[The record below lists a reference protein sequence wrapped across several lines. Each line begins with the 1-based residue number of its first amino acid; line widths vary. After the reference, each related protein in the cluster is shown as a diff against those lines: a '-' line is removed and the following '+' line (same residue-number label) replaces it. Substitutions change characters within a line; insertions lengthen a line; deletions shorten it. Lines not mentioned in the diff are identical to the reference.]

1 MGNTINFTKEALT
14 TMRSPEP
21 GQRAVYHDTKTTG
34 LQLRVTHT
42 GVKTFSLF
50 RRVKGGLPERVTLG
64 RFPDMT
70 IEQARKLAARVNSE
84 IEEGSNPAEV
94 KRAHKGEPTLA
105 EFFKE
110 YGERH
115 GQKKKS
121 WSDDQQRYR
130 DYLEK
135 PLGAKKLSSVTR
147 EMVGRILS
155 DMESDGKAGAT
166 VNNVRALASGIFGKA
181 IEWSYLTNNPVKGI
195 KTRKSNKRDRFLQS
209 NELPRFFASLGEE
222 PNETIRDFF
231 LLSLLTGARRSN
243 VLEMRWNQI
252 NLDEGIWRIPDT
264 KNGTPQNVTL
274 SPEAAAILV
283 TRKAT
288 AEGSFVFPG
297 DGESGH
303 LVEPKKGW
311 KRIFDRDEL
320 SQLLMR
326 IEAAGYNVPETE
338 NESETVEKSLADAI
352 ERARQTAKS
361 LKIDTEG
368 CRMDALR
375 IHDLRRTLGSWQAK
389 QGASLAIIGK
399 SLNHKNQQTT
409 AIYARLDLDP
419 VRASVN
425 SATTAM
431 MVAAGLKKSVTNS
444 EQESVEHP
452 NSAMVDAGGITKPV
466 DNVLSFKKKSL

>member
-1 MGNTINFTKEALT
+1 MGNTFNFTKEALT
-14 TMRSPEP
+14 NLLRPEL
-21 GQRAVYHDTKTTG
+21 GQRAVYHDAKTTG

-42 GVKTFSLF
+42 GIKTFSLY
-50 RRVKGGLPERVTLG
+50 RRIKGGPPERVTLG

-135 PLGAKKLSSVTR
+135 PLGIKKLSAVTR

-155 DMESDGKAGAT
+155 DMESNDKAGAT

-181 IEWSYLTNNPVKGI
+181 IEWSYLTENPVRGI

-209 NELPRFFASLGEE
+209 NELPRFFASLKME
-222 PNETIRDFF
+222 PNETVRDFF

-252 NLDEGIWRIPDT
+252 NFDDGIWRIPDT

-274 SPEAAAILV
+274 SPEAAAILT

-288 AEGSFVFPG
+288 AEGVFVFPG
-297 DGESGH
+297 DGASGH

-311 KRIFDRDEL
+311 QRIFDRDEL

-326 IEAAGYNVPETE
+326 IEAAGGKYPEEANDSENDNV
-338 NESETVEKSLADAI
+338 SLAMAI
-352 ERARQTAKS
+352 DRARKIAEQ
-361 LKIDTEG
+361 LKIDTED
-368 CRMDALR
+368 CRMDDLR

-425 SATTAM
+425 AATAAM
-431 MVAAGLKKSVTNS
+431 MEAAGLKR
-444 EQESVEHP
+444 
-452 NSAMVDAGGITKPV
+452 SAANNEPELD
-466 DNVLSFKKKSL
+466 

>member
-1 MGNTINFTKEALT
+1 MSNTFNFTKIAL
-14 TMRSPEP
+14 MNLPEP
-21 GQRAVYHDTKTTG
+21 ELGKRVVYHDAKTTG

-42 GVKTFSLF
+42 GIKTFSLF
-50 RRVKGGLPERVTLG
+50 RRIKGGLPERVTLG
-64 RFPDMT
+64 RFPEMS

-84 IEEGSNPAEV
+84 IEEGSNPAQV
-94 KRAHKGEPTLA
+94 KRSLKGEPTVS

-121 WSDDQQRYR
+121 WRDDQQRYR

-135 PLGAKKLSSVTR
+135 QLGPKKISAVTR

-155 DMESDGKAGAT
+155 DIEGTGKSGAT
-166 VNNVRALASGIFGKA
+166 INNIRALASGIFGKA
-181 IEWSYLTNNPVKGI
+181 IEWSYLTDNPVKGI
-195 KTRKSNKRDRFLQS
+195 KTRKSTKRDRFLQS
-209 NELPRFFASLGEE
+209 NELPRFFASLGAE
-222 PNETIRDFF
+222 PNETLRDYFI
-231 LLSLLTGARRSN
+231 LSLLTGARRAN
-243 VLEMRWNQI
+243 VLEMRWRQI
-252 NLDEGIWRIPDT
+252 NLDDGIWRIPDT

-274 SPEAAAILV
+274 SPEAAEILT
-283 TRKAT
+283 TRKKT
-288 AEGSFVFPG
+288 AKGAFVFPG
-297 DGESGH
+297 DGASGH

-311 KRIFDRDEL
+311 QRIFDRDEL
-320 SQLLMR
+320 FQLLIS
-326 IEAAGYNVPETE
+326 IEAVGGKVFDMEERTLAE
-338 NESETVEKSLADAI
+338 NLELA
-352 ERARQTAKS
+352 RLTAKN

-368 CRMDALR
+368 CRMDDLR

-431 MVAAGLKKSVTNS
+431 MQAAGLKRSVVNADILS
-444 EQESVEHP
+444 EI
-452 NSAMVDAGGITKPV
+452 D
-466 DNVLSFKKKSL
+466 

>member
-1 MGNTINFTKEALT
+1 MSNTINFTKETLT
-14 TMRSPEP
+14 TMRPPEP
-21 GQRAVYHDTKTTG
+21 GQRAVYHDAKTTG

-50 RRVKGGLPERVTLG
+50 RRIKGGLPERVTLG

-147 EMVGRILS
+147 EMVGRLLS
-155 DMESDGKAGAT
+155 DMESNGKAGAT
-166 VNNVRALASGIFGKA
+166 VNNVRALASGIFGKS

-195 KTRKSNKRDRFLQS
+195 KTRKSIKRDRFLQS

-222 PNETIRDFF
+222 PNKTVRDFF

-274 SPEAAAILV
+274 SPEAATILV
-283 TRKAT
+283 ARKET
-288 AEGSFVFPG
+288 TEGPFVFPG
-297 DGESGH
+297 DGASGH
-303 LVEPKKGW
+303 LVEPTKGW

-326 IEAAGYNVPETE
+326 IEATGYNIPETE
-338 NESETVEKSLADAI
+338 DESKTEEKSLADAI
-352 ERARQTAKS
+352 ERARQTAKR
-361 LKIDTEG
+361 LKINTEG
-368 CRMDALR
+368 CRMDDLR

-431 MVAAGLKKSVTNS
+431 MEAAGLKKSASNK
-444 EQESVEHP
+444 ELESDEHP
-452 NSAMVDAGGITKPV
+452 DSDKPVAGGITKPT
-466 DNVLSFKKKSL
+466 DNVLTFKKKPS